1 MGSIIDNPFQE
12 NMLLFSNPADEKERV
27 NITIK
32 ASKDSGQTWPTHMQ
46 LLLDEGRGWG
56 YSCLTMINEKEVGIL
71 YESSVAN
78 MTFQIIPLEDII
90 GK

>member
-1 MGSIIDNPFQE
+1 M
-12 NMLLFSNPADEKERV
+12 
-27 NITIK
+27 TIK
-32 ASKDSGQTWPTHMQ
+32 ASKDDGNSWPEKLQ
-46 LLLDEGRGWG
+46 LFLDEGRGWG

-78 MTFQIIPLEDII
+78 ITFQIIPLDEIL